1 MDKEAGRA
9 IMQRKMEVRCPLLLL
24 LLLVVK
30 GEDVIEISIV
40 EIERVRLW

>member
-9 IMQRKMEVRCPLLLL
+9 IMQRKMEVRCPLLL

>member
-1 MDKEAGRA
+1 
-9 IMQRKMEVRCPLLLL
+9 MQRKMEVRCPLLL